1 MGYNMWLSEDSHYTL
16 GHRMRT
22 HATTTLQA
30 QADPEP
36 REESVGEP
44 GRAELD
50 HIDFLMETL
59 ARKLESTRR

>member
-16 GHRMRT
+16 CHRMRRD
-22 HATTTLQA
+22 ATTLQA
-30 QADPEP
+30 QSDPEP

-59 ARKLESTRR
+59 ARKLENRRR

>member
-16 GHRMRT
+16 GHRMRRD
-22 HATTTLQA
+22 ATTPQA
-30 QADPEP
+30 QSDPEP

-59 ARKLESTRR
+59 ARKLENTRR

>member
-22 HATTTLQA
+22 HATTLQA
-30 QADPEP
+30 QSDPEP
-36 REESVGEP
+36 REEPPGEP

-59 ARKLESTRR
+59 ARKLENTRR